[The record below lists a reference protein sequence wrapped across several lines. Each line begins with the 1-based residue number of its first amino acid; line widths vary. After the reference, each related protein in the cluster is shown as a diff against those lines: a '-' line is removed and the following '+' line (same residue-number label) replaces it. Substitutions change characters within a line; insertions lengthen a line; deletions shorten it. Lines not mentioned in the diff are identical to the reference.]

1 MVWVFW
7 SYDHYKKGH
16 FMVYFRCAT
25 PSVVENGPE
34 QNSCLVLW
42 APTLS
47 LHETIFHTAGCEII
61 LVSLGREPPMQKSI
75 NSWASTIH
83 TWNERMWWKKEKEY
97 DREERE
103 KYSERGKEGE
113 ANRQEDTAKEE
124 KNKNWTGRAKE
135 RNKKEK
141 RQMNAEEQG
150 ECLEGPSM
158 SLVWTPD
165 RFSTGRHSHRKIKI
179 LWLLSHAHRNMHT
192 SYDRH

>member
-1 MVWVFW
+1 M
-7 SYDHYKKGH
+7 GI
-16 FMVYFRCAT
+16 
-25 PSVVENGPE
+25 
-34 QNSCLVLW
+34 LVIWPLQERPLYGLFQVCHSLCGREW
-42 APTLS
+42 TRTKQLSGTLS
-47 LHETIFHTAGCEII
+47 SHPVPARDYIPHSRLWNHFGLPRKRA
-61 LVSLGREPPMQKSI
+61 PMQKSI